1 MQMYLYKYIVDYLQ
15 QIRLLCKTLLQWLN
29 LVLSKYKLQV

>member
-29 LVLSKYKLQV
+29 HTNCNGRP